1 MDENKVGSLIAD
13 SRLAFIQGKYKESLI
28 LAKKALD
35 EEPKNADAHQCAGNA
50 HMSFG
55 DYTSA
60 IDSYKTA
67 VECDPDNGDRYFNL
81 GYAYASNDQS
91 AEALAMFAKADE
103 IGCSPNV
110 IGQLYKIMAM
120 LCFDMKNFEDAVL
133 NFIKAEKIIG
143 IDMDV
148 LQRKALSYSMTGDT
162 SSAIEV
168 ANQMKLL
175 APTDYAGYRIAFNI
189 LLQEERLEEA
199 EKELDRAERF
209 AKPKPEIFFDWVAY
223 EMARYK
229 LDGEKAHLDT
239 ALQKISDGLCILE
252 PEVGEVI
259 DSYVNAAEIYI
270 QLENAD
276 MALNCLHAA
285 ENPIHSYNHGFSVIE
300 LPLMEIRPVSR
311 PSEREINHAI
321 EAVRRKY
328 GDRRLEAMGR
338 ELMRK
343 NRRSNPDAE
352 EYMTPLAEIQPGT
365 EEIYTLGSDV
375 KASYTME
382 KLDQIYRLYV
392 AAYTL
397 KKDTANIRT
406 YASKLA
412 NSQDTQSKYIGKY
425 SLVKALRDEGYEKI
439 DEEYQALQKF
449 LRNAMIKDPAD
460 LLALNF
466 RVQCCIDLGE
476 FDEAEKL
483 CSLLSDELKAPLK
496 EQIDKARSGGEV

>member
-1 MDENKVGSLIAD
+1 M
-13 SRLAFIQGKYKESLI
+13 
-28 LAKKALD
+28 LAKKAL
-35 EEPKNADAHQCAGNA
+35 EEESGNADAHQCAGNA

-55 DYTSA
+55 DYNSA
-60 IDSYKTA
+60 IDSYKKA
-67 VECDPDNGDRYFNL
+67 VECEPDNGDRYFNL

-103 IGCSPNV
+103 VGCSPNV

-120 LCFDMKNFEDAVL
+120 LCFDMGKYEDAVL

-143 IDMDV
+143 IDMDI
-148 LQRKALSYSMTGDT
+148 LQRKSLSYSMINDT

-209 AKPKPEIFFDWVAY
+209 SNPKPEMFLDWVAY
-223 EMARYK
+223 ETARYK
-229 LDGEKAHLDT
+229 LDGDKSHLDA
-239 ALQKISDGLCILE
+239 ALQKLNDGLCVLK
-252 PEVGEVI
+252 PDVGEVI
-259 DSYVNAAEIYI
+259 NSYVNAAEIYV

-285 ENPIHSYNHGFSVIE
+285 ENPIHSFNNGFSVIE
-300 LPLMEIRPVSR
+300 LPEKELRPVSR
-311 PSEREINHAI
+311 PSEREINHAV

-328 GDRRLEAMGR
+328 GDRRLEAMGK
-338 ELMRK
+338 ELMRR

-352 EYMTPLAEIQPGT
+352 EYMTPLADTQT
-365 EEIYTLGSDV
+365 DVQDTYRLDNDV

-397 KKDTANIRT
+397 KKDNANIRT

-425 SLVKALRDEGYEKI
+425 SLVKALKDEGYEKA

-449 LRNAMIKDPAD
+449 LRNAMIKDPSD

>member
-13 SRLAFIQGKYKESLI
+13 SRLAFIQGNYKESLL
-28 LAKKALD
+28 LAKKALE
-35 EEPKNADAHQCAGNA
+35 EEPDNADAHQCAGNA

-60 IDSYKTA
+60 IDSYKSA
-67 VECDPDNGDRYFNL
+67 VGCEPDNGDRYFNL

-103 IGCSPNV
+103 TGCSPNV
-110 IGQLYKIMAM
+110 VGQLYKIMGM
-120 LCFDMKNFEDAVL
+120 LCFDMGRYEDAVL

-143 IDMDV
+143 IDMDI
-148 LQRKALSYSMTGDT
+148 LQRKSLSYSMNGDT
-162 SSAIEV
+162 SPAIEV

-175 APTDYAGYRIAFNI
+175 APTDYVGYRISFNI

-223 EMARYK
+223 ETARYK
-229 LDGEKAHLDT
+229 LDGDKSHLDV
-239 ALQKISDGLCILE
+239 ALQKISDGLCVLE
-252 PEVGEVI
+252 PSVSEVI
-259 DSYVNAAEIYI
+259 DSYVNAADVYI
-270 QLENAD
+270 ELENAD
-276 MALNCLHAA
+276 MALNCLYAA
-285 ENPIHSYNHGFSVIE
+285 ENPIHSFNHGFSVIE
-300 LPLMEIRPVSR
+300 FPDKEIRPVSR
-311 PSEREINHAI
+311 PSERDINHAI
-321 EAVRRKY
+321 EAARRKY

-352 EYMTPLAEIQPGT
+352 EYMTPLAETQPEA
-365 EEIYTLGSDV
+365 EEIYTLGNDE
-375 KASYTME
+375 KATYSMD
-382 KLDQIYRLYV
+382 KLDHIYRLYV

-397 KKDTANIRT
+397 KKDTVNIRT

-425 SLVKALRDEGYEKI
+425 SLVKALKDEGYEKT
-439 DEEYQALQKF
+439 DEEYEALQKF

-466 RVQCCIDLGE
+466 RVQCCIDLGKY
-476 FDEAEKL
+476 DEAEKL
-483 CSLLSDELKAPLK
+483 CSLLSEDLRAPLK
-496 EQIDKARSGGEV
+496 EQIEKARSGGEA